1 MAIVI
6 GNTAA
11 TGRTSTGASHTANL
25 PAAIGA
31 DNLLVVAY
39 LSLDG
44 SRHLAVPV
52 GWDGEQ
58 HGNGGA
64 SVGTIGFVW
73 KETDG
78 TEGATEVFSYN
89 TGTSQAASVS
99 FLVTGYDVSDPFNSD
114 NFTIQHEASEDPWT
128 VASGLLTGVNNSDS
142 IVAVFGGAKAVRS
155 IVIQDADLTL
165 IQSINSGYSVHALY
179 ESSPGSSNS
188 AYSND
193 MSGSREWLEVLLE
206 IKSASA
212 GGLSI
217 PIASYHY
224 NQSLGG

>member
-11 TGRTSTGASHTANL
+11 TGRDTSGSAHTANL
-25 PAAIGA
+25 PASIGA

-39 LSLDG
+39 LTNAA
-44 SRHLAVPV
+44 SRYLVTPV

-58 HGNGGA
+58 HSNAGA
-64 SVGTIGFVW
+64 SVGSIGFIW

-78 TEGATEVFSYN
+78 TEGATEDFSYQ

-99 FLVTGYDVSDPFNSD
+99 FLVTGHDVSDPFNSD
-114 NFTIQHEASEDPWT
+114 NFTIQHETSEDPWT

-165 IQSINSGYSVHALY
+165 IQSVNSGYSVHALY

-217 PIASYHY
+217 PIAAYHY
-224 NQSLGG
+224 NQSLRG